1 MRKGILP
8 LVISVCI
15 GIIYLASYFYGF
27 RFVYTGTE
35 AHIFGFEYWLP
46 DVPVASY
53 IAMII
58 IGLFFNLCAIIV
70 YMQSLAIGAAVF
82 YGVAMGL
89 FSASYPFTIIEMLLC
104 LYSAIRMREMHSGS
118 FITRDEFISTLEY
131 YRKMDQINRTAN
143 QTEESTTDKPTDAT
157 AIQQSS
163 TFVKPSVVPQASY
176 SQKDNSAK
184 YIILLVAVALFI
196 GVALAISKKFET
208 QGIIAIPLNST
219 NQSSDSKRDLEKQML
234 QTAAVPDLTGYWK
247 MDEEGETTMGG
258 EISGDVITLY
268 WLSDDG
274 TQALYWSGSYV
285 PPTTSD
291 LPYIWTS
298 INDKSKTEYAI
309 MASPDDTKVF
319 TYDNDTISYSAS
331 ALGVTKTIKL
341 HRSSDLSFG

>member
-8 LVISVCI
+8 LVISICI
-15 GIIYLASYFYGF
+15 GVVYLASYFYGF

-46 DVPVASY
+46 DLPVASY
-53 IAMII
+53 IAMIV

-70 YMQSLAIGAAVF
+70 YMPSLAIGAAVF
-82 YGVAMGL
+82 YGVAIGL
-89 FSASYPFTIIEMLLC
+89 FPSSYPFTVIEMLLC
-104 LYSAIRMREMHSGS
+104 LFAAIRMREIHSGS
-118 FITRDEFISTLEY
+118 FITRDEFISTLDF
-131 YRKMDQINRTAN
+131 YRKMDQTNRTEN
-143 QTEESTTDKPTDAT
+143 QSEENSTDKPMAAT
-157 AIQQSS
+157 TIQRSS
-163 TFVKPSVVPQASY
+163 SFVKPSMTPQASY
-176 SQKDNSAK
+176 SQKGNSAK
-184 YIILLVAVALFI
+184 YIILLIVVALFL
-196 GVALAISKKFET
+196 GAAFAIPKIMKN
-208 QGIIAIPLNST
+208 QGIIPVSS
-219 NQSSDSKRDLEKQML
+219 NQNSDSNIEQQVV
-234 QTAAVPDLTGYWK
+234 QTTTIPDLTGYWK
-247 MDEEGETTMGG
+247 MDEEGETIMGG

-285 PPTTSD
+285 PPKTSD
-291 LPYIWTS
+291 LPYVWTS

-341 HRSSDLSFG
+341 HRSNDLSFG